1 MQSRSSA
8 KTRKQR
14 STRPRP
20 SAKPTTR
27 LGAKHLDLIQDDQDE
42 RLPAELLARDAD
54 EEECGTDEEALTEE
68 RALLEWA
75 DEDDTGTEAEV
86 AELLIREAE
95 LLARDSDEELLRTTD
110 DEAELL
116 G

>member
-8 KTRKQR
+8 KARKQR
-14 STRPRP
+14 SATPRP
-20 SAKPTTR
+20 SAKRTTR

-75 DEDDTGTEAEV
+75 EDDVGTEAEV

-95 LLARDSDEELLRTTD
+95 LLARDTDEELLRTTE

>member
-14 STRPRP
+14 SATPRP
-20 SAKPTTR
+20 SAKRTTR
-27 LGAKHLDLIQDDQDE
+27 LGQHLDLIQDDQDE

-95 LLARDSDEELLRTTD
+95 LLARDTDEELLRTTE